1 MIKKIAEF
9 IRKYQMIEPHDTIA
23 AGISGG
29 ADSVCLFFILLEIRK
44 QIPFNLKVVHVNHG
58 IRTDAG
64 GDAEF
69 VRILCEKQG
78 IPFFL
83 VEKDVKKLAKESGRS
98 AEEEGR
104 RVRYE
109 AFAKAL
115 WNERGKIAV
124 AHNSNDR
131 AETMLFHLFRGTG
144 LTGVCGIRPVNG
156 NVIRPL
162 LCFDRTEI
170 EQWLS
175 EKGISYCTD
184 STNEQDAYTRNR
196 IRHHI
201 LPYAEQEICHGAVAH
216 MNRTADELMMAEE
229 YLKRETEKA
238 VERCVLQGEG
248 CIQIRIP
255 AFLLEDEYLKGR
267 ILLYCIEKAA
277 GSRKDISWVHVM
289 AIKRLFQTNGS
300 KEIDLPYRLKVY
312 KQYDLGMIQKCGEK
326 SGNRKVYLVV
336 PPGQVDIPGL
346 GRVEFTVFPMDK
358 SQNIPEKTYTKWF
371 DYDKILSSMK
381 FRARHKGDYLTV
393 KGSSGR
399 IGHKLLQDYFVNE
412 KIPREERDRVYI
424 LAEGSHVLWIP
435 GRRISEYYKIDEK
448 TQTILQVVVVD
459 KKE

>member
-1 MIKKIAEF
+1 
-9 IRKYQMIEPHDTIA
+9 
-23 AGISGG
+23 
-29 ADSVCLFFILLEIRK
+29 
-44 QIPFNLKVVHVNHG
+44 
-58 IRTDAG
+58 
-64 GDAEF
+64 
-69 VRILCEKQG
+69 
-78 IPFFL
+78 
-83 VEKDVKKLAKESGRS
+83 
-98 AEEEGR
+98 
-104 RVRYE
+104 
-109 AFAKAL
+109 
-115 WNERGKIAV
+115 
-124 AHNSNDR
+124 
-131 AETMLFHLFRGTG
+131 
-144 LTGVCGIRPVNG
+144 
-156 NVIRPL
+156 VIRPL
-162 LCFDRTEI
+162 LCVDRTEI

-175 EKGISYCTD
+175 EKGISYCAD

-248 CIQIRIP
+248 AIQIRIP
-255 AFLLEDEYLKGR
+255 DFLLEDEYLKGR

-326 SGNRKVYLVV
+326 SGNGKVYLVV

>member
-1 MIKKIAEF
+1 M
-9 IRKYQMIEPHDTIA
+9 
-23 AGISGG
+23 
-29 ADSVCLFFILLEIRK
+29 
-44 QIPFNLKVVHVNHG
+44 
-58 IRTDAG
+58 
-64 GDAEF
+64 
-69 VRILCEKQG
+69 
-78 IPFFL
+78 
-83 VEKDVKKLAKESGRS
+83 
-98 AEEEGR
+98 
-104 RVRYE
+104 
-109 AFAKAL
+109 
-115 WNERGKIAV
+115 
-124 AHNSNDR
+124 
-131 AETMLFHLFRGTG
+131 
-144 LTGVCGIRPVNG
+144 
-156 NVIRPL
+156 IRPL
-162 LCFDRTEI
+162 LCVDRTEI

-371 DYDKILSSMK
+371 DYDKITSSVV
-381 FRARHKGDYLTV
+381 FRHRRKGDYLTINS
-393 KGSSGR
+393 KMNRKS
-399 IGHKLLQDYFVNE
+399 LQDYFVNE
-412 KIPREERDRVYI
+412 KVPAKERDALFV
-424 LAEGSHVLWIP
+424 LAEGSHILWVP
-435 GRRISEYYKIDEK
+435 GRRISEYYKISEG
-448 TQTILQVVVVD
+448 TERILQVSVTD
-459 KKE
+459 KNIEVL